1 MSAFIALLLKMLPLL
16 APLWPIIQAILN
28 HETAA
33 SAGNVGASQEYLT
46 YVVGQGAGGGLAAFG
61 AAKGIESW
69 GLSILKNGMIGY
81 RLRTAAQLGDDSSER
96 EIEKACEKLK

>member
-28 HETAA
+28 HMTASQNGA
-33 SAGNVGASQEYLT
+33 VGANQDYLT

-69 GLSILKNGMIGY
+69 GLAILKNGMIGF
-81 RLRTAAQLGDDSSER
+81 RLRAAAQLNEDSSEK
-96 EIEKACEKLK
+96 EIDKACEKLK